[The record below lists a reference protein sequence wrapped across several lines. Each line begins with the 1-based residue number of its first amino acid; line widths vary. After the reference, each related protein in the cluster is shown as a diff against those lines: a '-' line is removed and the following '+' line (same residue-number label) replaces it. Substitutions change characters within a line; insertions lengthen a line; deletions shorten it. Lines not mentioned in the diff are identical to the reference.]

1 MVNGGSY
8 TTNNNSSGHAVNV
21 SSLAKLMN
29 RKKSY
34 ERLMRLD

>member
-8 TTNNNSSGHAVNV
+8 STNNNNTSNVN
-21 SSLAKLMN
+21 SLAKLMN

-34 ERLMRLD
+34 ERLMRLDQ